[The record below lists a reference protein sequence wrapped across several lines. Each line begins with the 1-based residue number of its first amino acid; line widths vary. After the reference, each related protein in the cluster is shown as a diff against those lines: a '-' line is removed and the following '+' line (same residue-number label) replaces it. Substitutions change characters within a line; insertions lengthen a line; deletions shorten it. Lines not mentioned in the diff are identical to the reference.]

1 MQKLCSFKSTQI
13 SKCKALFII
22 IKGYTIGG
30 VVLSKVRATCNAE
43 IMSGKVAHIDGYVIY
58 VISSNFVLQ
67 KGQEPVWSV
76 CIS

>member
-1 MQKLCSFKSTQI
+1 M
-13 SKCKALFII
+13 
-22 IKGYTIGG
+22 
-30 VVLSKVRATCNAE
+30 VLSKVRATCNAE